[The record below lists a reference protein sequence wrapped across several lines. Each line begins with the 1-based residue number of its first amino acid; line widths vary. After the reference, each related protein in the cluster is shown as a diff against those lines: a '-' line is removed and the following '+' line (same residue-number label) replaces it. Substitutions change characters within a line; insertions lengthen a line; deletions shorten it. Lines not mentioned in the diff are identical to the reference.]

1 MLFSSTVLPLIKSRT
16 LLWVTFYALLLSLYA
31 LLPVWKEYSSYK
43 EFGDL
48 PSDIHAALTLV
59 LGWLLV
65 FRTNTAYAR
74 WWEARTLWGALVNTS
89 RNIMVKVVSIPGI
102 TEERAREFQR
112 DITAFPYSLRNHL
125 RDDSELN
132 KLPGFTDTTEHPEH
146 VPAYLSDLIQQRV
159 WSLKVNQQIDGDDM
173 RALDEQTSRLLDI
186 CGGCERI
193 RRTRIA
199 KSYRVFA
206 RQCVF
211 LFLATFPWAIVNGF
225 GYWTIPIT
233 GIIAYF
239 MIGLETVA
247 EHVEE
252 PFGFDEDDLD
262 LDGLCETIRQSV
274 GEIAARGH

>member
-112 DITAFPYSLRNHL
+112 DITAFP
-125 RDDSELN
+125 
-132 KLPGFTDTTEHPEH
+132 
-146 VPAYLSDLIQQRV
+146 
-159 WSLKVNQQIDGDDM
+159 
-173 RALDEQTSRLLDI
+173 
-186 CGGCERI
+186 
-193 RRTRIA
+193 
-199 KSYRVFA
+199 
-206 RQCVF
+206 
-211 LFLATFPWAIVNGF
+211 
-225 GYWTIPIT
+225 
-233 GIIAYF
+233 
-239 MIGLETVA
+239 
-247 EHVEE
+247 
-252 PFGFDEDDLD
+252 
-262 LDGLCETIRQSV
+262 
-274 GEIAARGH
+274 